1 MPICKTGQIRRAGY
15 SRRSYTR
22 KNGRAVRSTRVS
34 STCIKDRGSAGKWT
48 EKQGTGIGTLKAGR
62 LSKYGYS
69 SSKPTTIRHA
79 ALNKAIKAYGAL
91 AVYRMLNAV
100 YVYTKRT
107 SPAVSALYKMDRNWV
122 GAEHG
127 IGAQ

>member
-1 MPICKTGQIRRAGY
+1 MPICKSGQILRTGY

-22 KNGRAVRSTRVS
+22 KNGRSVRGTRVS
-34 STCIKDRGSAGKWT
+34 STCIKDRGSPGKWT
-48 EKQGTGIGTLKAGR
+48 EKHGTGIGTLKAGR

-69 SSKPTTIRHA
+69 SSKPSTSRHM
-79 ALNKAIKAYGAL
+79 ALNKAIKAYGPL

-107 SPAVSALYKMDRNWV
+107 SPAVSALYKTDRNWI

-127 IGAQ
+127 IGTQ